1 MEGPAVNADVL
12 IVGGGIAG
20 LSLAWQLA
28 PRANV
33 VLLEAEGTLA
43 YHTSSRSA
51 RQMQPSYGPGPIKEL
66 TARSIR
72 AVQQISAELGHSI
85 LSPRPLIFIGTEA
98 ESAAQSGANGYLK
111 PLSHADALRMSPDL
125 RPESF
130 EAACLD
136 DSALEVD
143 VPQLLEYYR
152 AQAVA
157 AGAAINTDAPVHTAQ
172 RTGSGWT
179 VGAGSNAYS
188 AAVVVNAA
196 GAWAD
201 PLAVVFGVGIQGL
214 RPHRRTAAIVSTE
227 RPVDPAAPMIAA
239 ADDTFYYRPDGSDL
253 LISPCESVPC
263 IAEDAKP
270 VDADVRRLMQRI
282 DAVTSLGIS
291 GLRRSWTGLR
301 TTAPDGLPV
310 VGYDPEAPGFFW
322 LAGQGGYG
330 IQTSAAMATMASE
343 LILTGGKSCGE
354 VPAAVAEALSASR

>member
-1 MEGPAVNADVL
+1 MNADVL

-28 PRANV
+28 PRASV
-33 VLLEAEGTLA
+33 VLLEAEGSLA

-66 TARSIR
+66 TARSIPT
-72 AVQQISAELGHSI
+72 VQQISAELGHSI

-98 ESAAQSGANGYLK
+98 EAAAQSAANGYLK
-111 PLSHADALRMSPDL
+111 PLGQADALRMSPDL

-130 EAACLD
+130 QAACLD

-143 VPQLLEYYR
+143 VPQLLEFYR
-152 AQAVA
+152 SRAEA
-157 AGAAINTDAPVHTAQ
+157 AGAEINTDAPVHTAQ
-172 RTGSGWT
+172 RTAAGWT

-188 AAVVVNAA
+188 AGVVVNAA

-227 RPVDPAAPMIAA
+227 RPVNPAGPMIAA

-253 LISPCESVPC
+253 LISPCESVVSL
-263 IAEDAKP
+263 AEDAKP
-270 VDADVRRLMQRI
+270 MDEDVRRLMDRI
-282 DAVTSLGIS
+282 GTVTTLGIS

-330 IQTSAAMATMASE
+330 IQTSAAIAAMAAE
-343 LILTGGKSCGE
+343 LILSEGKSSGP
-354 VPAAVAEALSASR
+354 VPETVAEALSARR